1 MSESRISIPTKIAF
15 GIGATGEAAT
25 NWIFNALTF
34 FFYNQILGLSGTL
47 TAAAVTIG
55 IASDAITD
63 PLIGSISDRWRSKLG
78 RRHPFMY
85 AAPLPLIVTIYLIF
99 HPPEGIEGLALFAWF
114 AFFTVLMRICST
126 LFAVPHL
133 AMGAE
138 LTEDY
143 IERTRIMSYNNV
155 FTYIGVIIMHV
166 VVWFLIFPSFENGR
180 MTEAAYNPV
189 VVFCAS
195 LIVVCMLGSA
205 YATRSQIPR
214 LNTVAEDLP
223 GFSLKALFSDM
234 WEAVGN
240 RNYRYL
246 LLGLFSLSI
255 TIGTHETLGLYM
267 ATFYWEFTDQQI
279 GWLILGNVFGY
290 AIGFTVTARVHQIIE
305 KRWAIVW
312 SAAGLSIAW
321 SSAVTLR
328 LFDLAPE
335 NTTWTLVSFVVFF
348 GTIASACG
356 SILNISVMSALADIA
371 DEHELATGRRQEGI
385 FYSARTFFAKVTNG
399 IGHVVAG
406 VALDIIEF
414 PQGVAASEIH
424 PDKIYALGIIDGP
437 FAMIW
442 GLIAAVLY
450 AGYRIDRRAHE
461 KIREQLLARK
471 EAAVT

>member
-1 MSESRISIPTKIAF
+1 MTESSRLAMPTKLAF

-55 IASDAITD
+55 IISDAITD

-78 RRHPFMY
+78 RRHPFMF
-85 AAPLPLIVTIYLIF
+85 AAPLPLVVTIYFIF
-99 HPPEGIEGLALFAWF
+99 NPPAGIEGLDLFAWF
-114 AFFTVLMRICST
+114 AFFTVLMRISST

-138 LTEDY
+138 LSDDY
-143 IERTRIMSYNNV
+143 IERTRVMSYNNV
-155 FTYIGVIIMHV
+155 FTYIGVIVMHV
-166 VVWFLIFPSFENGR
+166 VVWFLIFPSFDNGR
-180 MTEAAYNPV
+180 MTQMAYNPV
-189 VVFCAS
+189 VIFCTS
-195 LIVVCMLGSA
+195 LIIVCMLGSA
-205 YATRSQIPR
+205 YATRSQIPKMKKIP
-214 LNTVAEDLP
+214 TDLP
-223 GFSLKALFSDM
+223 PFSTGQLIKEMYSAM
-234 WEAVGN
+234 RN
-240 RNYRYL
+240 RNYLFL
-246 LLGLFSLSI
+246 LLGLFFLSI

-267 ATFYWEFTDQQI
+267 STFYWEFTDQQI

-312 SAAGLSIAW
+312 SAAGLSVAW

-371 DEHELATGRRQEGI
+371 DDHEVKHRASTGGHFLFCANFLRKSHKRHWTRRCGCCARHHRLSPGRRGQPNSPG
-385 FYSARTFFAKVTNG
+385 
-399 IGHVVAG
+399 
-406 VALDIIEF
+406 
-414 PQGVAASEIH
+414 
-424 PDKIYALGIIDGP
+424 
-437 FAMIW
+437 
-442 GLIAAVLY
+442 
-450 AGYRIDRRAHE
+450 
-461 KIREQLLARK
+461 
-471 EAAVT
+471 